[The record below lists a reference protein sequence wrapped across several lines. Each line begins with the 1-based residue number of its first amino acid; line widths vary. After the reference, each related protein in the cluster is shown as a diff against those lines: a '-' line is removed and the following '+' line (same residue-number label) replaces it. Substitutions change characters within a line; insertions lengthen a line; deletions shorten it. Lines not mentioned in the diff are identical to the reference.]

1 MKRTDNILNRL
12 LYLVAAAGLLVF
24 ALSCQRE
31 DLGPVGETCTLTY
44 KVELPLEFDTK
55 AAAAYEGDVDQLIY
69 EVHYKNAE
77 GNYIK
82 LYQQKADIQNGSVE
96 LPVELVRDQ
105 DYMVL
110 FWAQVEDSGAYNTA
124 DLTSVTFSRD
134 AYTDV
139 KAGDFEAF
147 FGSDHVT
154 DGTISENGGNIGLI
168 RAVSQLNIATES
180 LNDQTISKVDV
191 TVGGISKIFNVMDG
205 DCGEVNA
212 NTSVTIS
219 YQPDA
224 STSLGEFNSKPLVFS
239 NFVGFTPIDQTT
251 RVNVNFT
258 VTTTDGASA
267 TQEASGVPVKPNY
280 KSNITGDFVPA
291 LPAGTIVT
299 TWDELNA
306 AVENSSVSIVNLD
319 NKTFESN
326 NTLSVTNAQTIK
338 NGTLN
343 CNVNALNTQAKTFSN
358 IVFGGKFYYNAG
370 DLKVTNCTFNGEV
383 KIYSSSNVNEKIN
396 FTNCNFNNNI
406 PTIELSG
413 NYPITNLS
421 FSGTTNL
428 STLTIKTYRSEEL
441 TRKAESH
448 LGLLLAGNSF
458 TSIKCICTDG
468 EIEIK

>member
-1 MKRTDNILNRL
+1 MKRIDNILNRL
-12 LYLVAAAGLLVF
+12 LYLVAATGLLVF
-24 ALSCQRE
+24 ALSSCQRE
-31 DLGPVGETCTLTY
+31 DIGPAGETCTLTY

-77 GNYIK
+77 EYIK
-82 LYQQKADIQNGSVE
+82 LYQQEAVIQNGSVE

-110 FWAQVEDSGAYNTA
+110 FWAQKDGVYNTENLSA
-124 DLTSVTFSRD
+124 VTLSD
-134 AYTDV
+134 SYTV
-139 KAGDFEAF
+139 VSSGDFEAF

-154 DGTISENGGNIGLI
+154 DGTVSENGGNIGLV

-191 TVGGISKIFNVMDG
+191 TVSGISKTFNVMVG
-205 DCGEVNA
+205 NCGEVSA
-212 NTSVTIS
+212 NTSVAIS
-219 YQPDA
+219 YQPGA
-224 STSLGEFNSKPLVFS
+224 SASLGEFNSKPLIFS

-251 RVNVNFT
+251 RVNINFT
-258 VTTTDGASA
+258 VTTTDDASS

-299 TWDELNA
+299 TWDELKA
-306 AVENSSVSIVNLD
+306 TVENSSVSIVNLD
-319 NKTFESN
+319 NKTFESTK
-326 NTLSVTNAQTIK
+326 TLSVTYAQTIK

-343 CNVNALNTQAKTFSN
+343 CNVNALNTPAKTFSN

-370 DLKVTNCTFNGEV
+370 NLKVTNCTFNGIV
-383 KIYSSSNVNEKIN
+383 DIHSSSNVDEKIN
-396 FTNCNFNNNI
+396 FTNCNFNNNK

-448 LGLLLAGNSF
+448 LRLLLAGNSF